1 MYCVSARIKRT
12 ITTKEVLR
20 VLFPV
25 FVWMVVCFALL
36 GIIVLLPS
44 AIWWMG
50 LLIIIAFFCIIP
62 VFVFMC
68 IIAQKIYHETFG
80 QKDIVLTA
88 RDGAVYMDD
97 MRLDIMYAVQ
107 DHEMYIN
114 AKCYAGKP
122 GHQKEIFYGTIG
134 GDAVEG
140 FLAFCRENSV
150 VMEVFDES
158 EL

>member
-1 MYCVSARIKRT
+1 MKHLNKRILY
-12 ITTKEVLR
+12 LR
-20 VLFPV
+20 QET
-25 FVWMVVCFALL
+25 
-36 GIIVLLPS
+36 
-44 AIWWMG
+44 
-50 LLIIIAFFCIIP
+50 
-62 VFVFMC
+62 
-68 IIAQKIYHETFG
+68 AQPI
-80 QKDIVLTA
+80 
-88 RDGAVYMDD
+88 MDD

-107 DHEMYIN
+107 DHEVYMN

>member
-25 FVWMVVCFALL
+25 FVWMVVCIALL

-50 LLIIIAFFCIIP
+50 LLMIIAFFCIVP
-62 VFVFMC
+62 VFIFSC
-68 IIAQKIYHETFG
+68 ITAQKIYHKTFG
-80 QKDIVLTA
+80 QKDIALMA

-97 MRLDIMYAVQ
+97 MRLDIMYDVQ
-107 DHEMYIN
+107 DHTVYIDD
-114 AKCYAGKP
+114 KCHVGKP
-122 GHQKEIFYGTIG
+122 GHQKKIFHGTIG